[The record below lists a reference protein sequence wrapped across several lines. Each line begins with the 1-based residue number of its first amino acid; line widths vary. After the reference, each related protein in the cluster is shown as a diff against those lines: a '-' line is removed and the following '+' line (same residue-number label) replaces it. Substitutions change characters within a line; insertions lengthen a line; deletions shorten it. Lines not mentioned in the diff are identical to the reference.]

1 MRAIPVFMY
10 HHVNWHEGD
19 LVTLSPSGFETHL
32 RTLKDRGYQ
41 TLFLDELVSILRGET
56 VALQP
61 SVALTFDDGHLD
73 NWVYAYPLLQKYG
86 MKATIFVIT
95 SWMGEG
101 KERGLWNPQRPTG
114 EDLPS
119 IPRHGEVKKKAAQG
133 EGTVA
138 LNWNELLSM
147 EASGRVDVQSHTHFH
162 RDYFSSGQGGFK
174 LSPDSRELLRED
186 LVKSKELIE
195 TRLNKK
201 CHYLSWPWGH
211 YDREAQ
217 NLAEGLGFEALV
229 TTEKGVNFPGAGAA
243 AIKRI
248 VAKSGEESWFSRRLS
263 IYSRRT
269 LGHIYSRIAGKI

>member
-19 LVTLSPSGFETHL
+19 LVTLSPFGFETHL
-32 RTLKDRGYQ
+32 RTLKDQGYR
-41 TLFLDELVSILRGET
+41 TLFLDELVPILRGET

-73 NWVYAYPLLQKYG
+73 NWVYAFPLLRKYG

-101 KERGLWNPQRPTG
+101 KERGLWNPEGPPG
-114 EDLPS
+114 ADLPP
-119 IPRHGEVKKKAAQG
+119 ILRHREVKKKAAQG

-138 LNWNELLSM
+138 LNWNELRSM
-147 EASGRVDVQSHTHFH
+147 EESGHVDIQSHTHFH
-162 RDYFSSGQGGFK
+162 QDYFSFGQDGFK
-174 LSPDSRELLRED
+174 LSPDSGDLLRED
-186 LVKSKELIE
+186 LVRSKELIE

-201 CHYLSWPWGH
+201 CRYLSWPWGR
-211 YDREAQ
+211 YDSEAQ
-217 NLAEGLGFEALV
+217 SLAERLGFEALV
-229 TTEKGVNFPGAGAA
+229 TTEKGVNFPGSGVE

-248 VAKSGEESWFSRRLS
+248 VAKSGEGNWFSRRLS
-263 IYSRRT
+263 IYSRPS
-269 LGHIYSRIAGKI
+269 LGRIYSRISGKI

>member
-10 HHVNWHEGD
+10 HHVNCHEGD

-32 RTLKDRGYQ
+32 RALKDRVYQ
-41 TLFLDELVSILRGET
+41 TLFLDELVPILRGET

-73 NWVYAYPLLQKYG
+73 NWVYAFPLLQKYG

-101 KERGLWNPQRPTG
+101 KERGLWNPERPPG
-114 EDLPS
+114 ADLPP

-133 EGTVA
+133 DGTVA
-138 LNWNELLSM
+138 LNWNELRAM
-147 EASGRVDVQSHTHFH
+147 EASGRVDIQSHTHFH
-162 RDYFSSGQGGFK
+162 RDYFSSGQGGFR
-174 LSPDSRELLRED
+174 LSADSRELLRED
-186 LVKSKELIE
+186 LVRSKELIE

-201 CHYLSWPWGH
+201 CRYLSWPWGR
-211 YDREAQ
+211 YDSEAQ
-217 NLAEGLGFEALV
+217 RLAESLGFEALV
-229 TTEKGVNFPGAGAA
+229 TTEKGVNFPGAGVAA
-243 AIKRI
+243 MKRI
-248 VAKSGEESWFSRRLS
+248 VAKSGEEGWFSRRLG

-269 LGHIYSRIAGKI
+269 LGHIYSRISGKI

>member
-1 MRAIPVFMY
+1 VRAIPVFMY

-32 RTLKDRGYQ
+32 QALKERGYQ
-41 TLFLDELVSILRGET
+41 TLFLDELVSILQGET

-73 NWVYAYPLLQKYG
+73 NWVYAFPLLQKFG

-101 KERGLWNPQRPTG
+101 KERGLWNPGGTPG
-114 EDLPS
+114 AGLLP
-119 IPRHGEVKKKAAQG
+119 ILRHREVKKKAAQG
-133 EGTVA
+133 DGTVA
-138 LNWNELLSM
+138 LNWNELHAM

-162 RDYFSSGQGGFK
+162 RDYFSFGQNGFK
-174 LSPDSRELLRED
+174 LSSDSRDLLRED
-186 LVKSKELIE
+186 LVRSKELIE

-201 CHYLSWPWGH
+201 CRYLSWPWGH

-229 TTEKGVNFPGAGAA
+229 TTEKGVNFPGGGVAT
-243 AIKRI
+243 IKRI
-248 VAKSGEESWFSRRLS
+248 VAKSGEAGWFSRRLS

-269 LGHIYSRIAGKI
+269 LGQIYSRISGKL

>member
-32 RTLKDRGYQ
+32 RTLKDRGYR
-41 TLFLDELVSILRGET
+41 TLFLDELVSILRGEG

-101 KERGLWNPQRPTG
+101 NERGRWTPEGPTG
-114 EDLPS
+114 ADLPS
-119 IPRHGEVKKKAAQG
+119 IPRHEEVKKKAAQG

-162 RDYFSSGQGGFK
+162 RDYFSFGQKGFK
-174 LSPDSRELLRED
+174 LSPESRDLLRED
-186 LVKSKELIE
+186 LVRSKELIE

-201 CHYLSWPWGH
+201 CRHLSWPWGH
-211 YDREAQ
+211 YDSEAQ

-229 TTEKGVNFPGAGAA
+229 TTEKGVNFPGAGVA

-248 VAKSGEESWFSRRLS
+248 VAKSGEERWFSRRLS

-269 LGHIYSRIAGKI
+269 LGHIYSRIVGKI

>member
-32 RTLKDRGYQ
+32 RTLKDRGYR
-41 TLFLDELVSILRGET
+41 TLFLDELVSILRRET

-101 KERGLWNPQRPTG
+101 KERDLWNPQRPTG

-119 IPRHGEVKKKAAQG
+119 IPRHGEVKKKAARG

-162 RDYFSSGQGGFK
+162 RDYFSFGQNGFK

-186 LVKSKELIE
+186 LVRSKELIE

-201 CHYLSWPWGH
+201 CRYLSWPWGH

-217 NLAEGLGFEALV
+217 NLAEVLGFEALV
-229 TTEKGVNFPGAGAA
+229 TTEKGVNFPGAGVA

-269 LGHIYSRIAGKI
+269 LGHIYSRISGKI

>member
-19 LVTLSPSGFETHL
+19 LVTLSPLGFETHL
-32 RTLKDRGYQ
+32 RTLKERGYQ
-41 TLFLDELVSILRGET
+41 TLFLDELVSMLRGET

-73 NWVYAYPLLQKYG
+73 NWVFAFPLLQKYG

-101 KERGLWNPQRPTG
+101 NERDRWTPEGPPGAGLPPI
-114 EDLPS
+114 L
-119 IPRHGEVKKKAAQG
+119 RHREVKKKAAQG
-133 EGTVA
+133 DGTVA
-138 LNWNELLSM
+138 LNWNELRAM
-147 EASGRVDVQSHTHFH
+147 EASGRVDIQSHTHFH
-162 RDYFSSGQGGFK
+162 KDYFFFGQNGFK
-174 LSPDSRELLRED
+174 LSPDSRDFLRED
-186 LVKSKELIE
+186 LVRSKELIE

-201 CHYLSWPWGH
+201 CRYLSWPWGH

-229 TTEKGVNFPGAGAA
+229 TTEKGVNFSGAGVAT
-243 AIKRI
+243 IKRI
-248 VAKSGEESWFSRRLS
+248 VAKSGEASWFSRRLS

-269 LGHIYSRIAGKI
+269 LGQIYSRISGKI

>member
-1 MRAIPVFMY
+1 MRTIPVFMY

-41 TLFLDELVSILRGET
+41 TLFLDELVSILRGEKA
-56 VALQP
+56 ALQP
-61 SVALTFDDGHLD
+61 SVVLTFDDGHLD
-73 NWVYAYPLLQKYG
+73 NWVFAFPLLQRYG

-101 KERGLWNPQRPTG
+101 NERGLWNLEGPPG
-114 EDLPS
+114 AGLPS
-119 IPRHGEVKKKAAQG
+119 IPRHGEVKKKATQG
-133 EGTVA
+133 DGTVA
-138 LNWNELLSM
+138 LNWNELRAM
-147 EASGRVDVQSHTHFH
+147 EASGWVDIQSHTHFH
-162 RDYFSSGQGGFK
+162 RDYFSSGQDGFR

-186 LVKSKELIE
+186 LLKSKELIE
-195 TRLNKK
+195 TRLNKE
-201 CHYLSWPWGH
+201 CRYLSWPWGR
-211 YDREAQ
+211 YDIEAQ
-217 NLAEGLGFEALV
+217 RLAESLGFEALV
-229 TTEKGVNFPGAGAA
+229 TTEKGVNFPGAGVA

-269 LGHIYSRIAGKI
+269 LGHIYSRISGKI